1 MKLEKQNPHA
11 AFVYG
16 ILTDANVELGNYT
29 AAVRMADSMCGI
41 RPDLRSYSRISYMR
55 EIYGDI
61 NGAKEAMKMAVNAG
75 VPGFEQTEW
84 CRVYLGKLYETS
96 GSIDTAELIYT
107 AASIARPNYAYAI
120 AGLGRVERAKKNYT
134 DAIKYFEQAN
144 GLVKDYAF
152 GDELIDL
159 YRLTNQKQKADEV
172 SKEVIAKLN
181 EHANTD
187 DENGDAGHYADK
199 ELAYVYLKLN
209 ENDLALKHAKA
220 EYDRR
225 PDNIDINEMMAWV
238 YYKRGEFTN
247 ALGYLD
253 KALHTGSKNPELL
266 CRAGLIY
273 CSNNQIEK
281 GSAMIAQAININPFL
296 QEDLLAEAKKFLP
309 ANAQLAEKK

>member
-1 MKLEKQNPHA
+1 KQNPHA
-11 AFVYG
+11 AFIYG

-55 EIYGDI
+55 EIYGDF

-75 VPGFEQTEW
+75 IPGFEQTEW

-120 AGLGRVERAKKNYT
+120 AGLGRIQRAKKNYT
-134 DAIKYFEQAN
+134 QAIKYFEQAN
-144 GLVKDYAF
+144 GLVKDYTF

-187 DENGDAGHYADK
+187 DKNGDAGHYADK

-238 YYKRGEFTN
+238 YYKRGEFTY

-253 KALHTGSKNPELL
+253 KALRTGSKNPDLL

-296 QEDLLAEAKKFLP
+296 QEDLLAEAKKYLP
-309 ANAQLAEKK
+309 ANAQLADKK